1 VPAHGSTEQKHPLIR
16 LQIRALENPPSLC
29 KFDACPFGT
38 YRPHASVLPQ
48 YGILARMPKNK
59 ESEFEKLARLIKE
72 EGEDIRTDVRN
83 QIGDVRLEIG
93 GIRQEMH
100 EGFAA
105 INRRLDEII
114 QMQLDEHAARIKK
127 LETAV
132 FSK

>member
-1 VPAHGSTEQKHPLIR
+1 MPR
-16 LQIRALENPPSLC
+16 
-29 KFDACPFGT
+29 
-38 YRPHASVLPQ
+38 PQ
-48 YGILARMPKNK
+48 YGILARMSKNK

-83 QIGDVRLEIG
+83 QIGDVRVEIG
-93 GIRQEMH
+93 GLRKEMH

-105 INRRLDEII
+105 INRRLDQII